1 MSMKTTTGTTNSYNP
16 AGMSNYNQFQSTLGT
31 GLQQYAQNPLGSSFF
46 NNQLAASYQNAGA
59 LGQRNQANMFQ
70 NLKTG
75 GGLIGNS
82 GAYMQSQL
90 NKNMLN
96 TSSMQSNAFTGT
108 LNNALQNQKWAL
120 SSMQGYTPL
129 QTGQTS
135 TQQQSSGIGG
145 ILGSLA
151 SAGLNFA
158 APGLGSMLGGGSFG
172 GGYSQGTAATPSP
185 STGGFQNE
193 LTRLG

>member
-16 AGMSNYNQFQSTLGT
+16 AGLSNYNQFQGTLGAM
-31 GLQQYAQNPLGSSFF
+31 LPQFAANPLGSSFF
-46 NNQLAASYQNAGA
+46 QNQLSANYNNAAA

-96 TSSMQSNAFTGT
+96 TSNLQSNAFQGT
-108 LNNALQNQKWAL
+108 LNNALQNQRWAL

-145 ILGSLA
+145 ILGGLA

-158 APGLGSMLGGGSFG
+158 LPGLDSMLGGGSFS
-172 GGYSQGTAATPSP
+172 GGYQTQSQVPSA
-185 STGGFQNE
+185 STGNFRNE
-193 LTRLG
+193 LS